1 MLINSIFSE
10 NYLDEMKKAD
20 LILKLQLFINTD
32 TPYDPQKEPPRKF
45 KSSKVKDDEEEDPR
59 SRIISNI
66 LDHCLDICEPVTM
79 FRSSMVYKGIYDKSA
94 FKVAAAI
101 SVYNTVCELIY
112 SKHKAI
118 GYTDISE
125 LLDKIHMTIDGM
137 YKKNHSF
144 KLGKSGYIHRSIN
157 EHINP
162 ETESRKKI
170 SYFAYNTSILL
181 MDRYSEFKLD
191 KWKNSINKC
200 SRWDKLE
207 KNILNYDY
215 LTDKVISNL
224 DIFENNEVFE
234 NFKENKTANLI
245 NKYSMYI
252 NNIYAFETIINKY
265 LYEDILKF
273 ALYLLYY
280 DYDLNDHLIN
290 TLVKFIDMPSVYS
303 RNQLL
308 FFFLLKLKGNINDF
322 EYFETLNSSNLGM
335 RIEVNEYVTKDAIYS
350 RWVNN
355 LETAR
360 KLFTGT
366 VIPVFENA
374 LFILL
379 YKYFND
385 NNQSTDFND
394 NHRIFICTP
403 QRFILINR
411 PQLIHIISSK
421 CKIKNIYVFFHSFLT
436 CSFRNNH
443 DPSLHGIAKCYLCC
457 SLAVFFRNLLYNR
470 ITYNI
475 SNAVLC
481 KWTPRFV
488 LNIVFFH
495 PLVQIMLLPKK
506 MCFHLVYSRNNL
518 IECSNICHT
527 LSRKIRNTDCTDLA
541 LCI

>member
-10 NYLDEMKKAD
+10 NYLDETEKAD

-32 TPYDPQKEPPRKF
+32 APYDPQKKPKREV
-45 KSSKVKDDEEEDPR
+45 KSSNKKDDDDEDPR
-59 SRIISNI
+59 SLIISNI
-66 LDHCLDICEPVTM
+66 LDHCLDICEPVIM
-79 FRSSMVYKGIYDKSA
+79 FGSSMVYKGIYDKSA
-94 FKVAAAI
+94 FEVAALI

-112 SKHKAI
+112 SKHKTI

-157 EHINP
+157 EHINS
-162 ETESRKKI
+162 ETESHKKI

-191 KWKNSINKC
+191 KWKNAINKC

-215 LTDKVISNL
+215 LTDKIISKL
-224 DIFENNEVFE
+224 DIFENNEEFE
-234 NFKENKTANLI
+234 NFKEYKKPYLI

-273 ALYLLYY
+273 ALYLLYC

-322 EYFETLNSSNLGM
+322 EYYKTLNSSNAGM
-335 RIEVNEYVTKDAIYS
+335 KIEVNEYVTKDAIYS
-350 RWVNN
+350 HWINN

-379 YKYFND
+379 YKHFNN
-385 NNQSTDFND
+385 NNQSTNFND
-394 NHRIFICTP
+394 KDYIEAPENVLIKMKAEIEWYLIKRADIILRYHKFDLYKKGDDLFVSKNPINKSEAVSIIELIEMVKRKKNALHKEELKKLVYKFFDYMDTHP
-403 QRFILINR
+403 QRQQYNLTEETFDLRNSVLSKDEQSVFIG
-411 PQLIHIISSK
+411 PIIANLVKGRCHVMSK
-421 CKIKNIYVFFHSFLT
+421 
-436 CSFRNNH
+436 
-443 DPSLHGIAKCYLCC
+443 
-457 SLAVFFRNLLYNR
+457 
-470 ITYNI
+470 
-475 SNAVLC
+475 
-481 KWTPRFV
+481 
-488 LNIVFFH
+488 
-495 PLVQIMLLPKK
+495 
-506 MCFHLVYSRNNL
+506 
-518 IECSNICHT
+518 
-527 LSRKIRNTDCTDLA
+527 TDN
-541 LCI
+541 